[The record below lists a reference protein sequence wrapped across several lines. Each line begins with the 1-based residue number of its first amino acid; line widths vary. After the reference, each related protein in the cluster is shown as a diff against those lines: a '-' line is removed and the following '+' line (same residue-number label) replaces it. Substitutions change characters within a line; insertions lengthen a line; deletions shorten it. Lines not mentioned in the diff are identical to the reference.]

1 MNKEQRKIFAE
12 GMKQGTKLV
21 LKFSVPFAVAIY
33 AVLFGIYGF
42 IPKVFRRDA

>member
-12 GMKQGTKLV
+12 GLKQGTIMV
-21 LKFSVPFAVAIY
+21 LKFSVPFAVAVWTTFFY
-33 AVLFGIYGF
+33 WF